1 MVLKGEDP
9 TIFQYQTIN
18 YKPTEKRGHNDS
30 NLEKIDMIPRGFET
44 KNLHLPRKVPS

>member
-1 MVLKGEDP
+1 MVLKAEDP

-30 NLEKIDMIPRGFET
+30 KPWEDWHDTQGFET
-44 KNLHLPRKVPS
+44 KNLHPPRKVPS